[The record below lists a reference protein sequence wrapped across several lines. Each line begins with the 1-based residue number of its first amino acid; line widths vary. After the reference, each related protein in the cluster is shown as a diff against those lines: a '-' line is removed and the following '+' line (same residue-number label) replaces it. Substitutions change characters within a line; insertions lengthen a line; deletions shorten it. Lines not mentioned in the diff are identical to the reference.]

1 MKGAY
6 AFAMSDYDLIEARFT
21 ISALQTELD
30 RATAR
35 VNELQATLGAMNK
48 RLAVGHEEIEN
59 LALDLSL
66 ERLRGKIADAAEA
79 QRTRTRLKVV

>member
-6 AFAMSDYDLIEARFT
+6 AFTMSDYDLIEARFT

>member
-1 MKGAY
+1 MKGTY
-6 AFAMSDYDLIEARFT
+6 AFTMSDYDRIEARFT